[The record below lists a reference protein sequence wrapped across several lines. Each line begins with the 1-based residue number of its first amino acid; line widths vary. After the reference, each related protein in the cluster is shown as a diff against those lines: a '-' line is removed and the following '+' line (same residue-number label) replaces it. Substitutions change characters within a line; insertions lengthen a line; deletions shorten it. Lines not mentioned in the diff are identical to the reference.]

1 MDVKDQIIAYFIHQL
16 FLPLVII
23 YAISRDQSNRGGGK
37 LTSMID
43 HAHHT

>member
-1 MDVKDQIIAYFIHQL
+1 MDVKDQIIAHFIHQI

-23 YAISRDQSNRGGGK
+23 YAISQDQSNRGGGK